1 MNFTELKYCPSTLAE
16 GFTTYSPAAI
26 RNMFYGKKVSHILE
40 FNPPEMDDEVAEQ
53 FRLNSKITSI
63 SGAQFK
69 QSFILEKNKLRLSK
83 ENEKGQYILKPI
95 PSRQP
100 FGKVEELPA
109 NEHLTMQIAKQAYNI
124 KTAESAL
131 LFFKNGEPAYI
142 TKRFDIG
149 EDGSKIAQEDFAT
162 LSGRSKEIDGKFY
175 KTKGS
180 YEDMAQVMKKYV
192 SAFIPEVEKYF
203 QLIIF
208 NYLFSNEDAH
218 LKNFSLRQTSEGD
231 YVLSPAYDLTN
242 TIIHIPD
249 DSFFALEDGL
259 FSNNFETESFKV
271 LGYFAYDDFYEFGIK
286 IGVRKNRLVGIL
298 DKYRLENQKVLAL
311 INRSFLSDPVKELY
325 RKQYLER
332 LKMLNTSFS
341 KLI

>member
-1 MNFTELKYCPSTLAE
+1 MNLEELKYCPSTLAE
-16 GFTTYSPAAI
+16 RFTTYSPAAI

-40 FNPPEMDDEVAEQ
+40 FNPPEMDDEVAEL
-53 FRLNSKITSI
+53 FRQNSKIISI
-63 SGAQFK
+63 SGVQFK

-83 ENEKGQYILKPI
+83 ETETGLYILKPI
-95 PSRQP
+95 PPRQP
-100 FGKVEELPA
+100 FRNVKELPA

-149 EDGSKIAQEDFAT
+149 EDGSKVAQEDFAT
-162 LSGRSKEIDGKFY
+162 LSGRSKEIDGKYY

-180 YEDMAQVMKKYV
+180 YEDVAQVMKKYI
-192 SAFIPEVEKYF
+192 SAYIPEIEKYF

-249 DSFFALEDGL
+249 DSFLALEDGL
-259 FSNNFETESFKV
+259 FSNSYETESFKV
-271 LGYFAYDDFYEFGIK
+271 LGYYAYDDFYEFGIK
-286 IGVRKNRLVGIL
+286 IGVRKNRVVGIM
-298 DKYRLENQKVLAL
+298 DKFRAENHKVHEM
-311 INRSFLSDPVKELY
+311 IKRSFLSEPVKVLY

-341 KLI
+341 RLI